1 MNLHYGE
8 CILAVLRSG
17 SITAAAKKLYIS
29 QSALSQTIKR
39 AEGELGAAIINRDS
53 EPITLTFAGE
63 RYLDALS
70 QVMAINSN
78 LKNEINQINQ
88 EYKGRMRLGIS
99 LQRGMQLLPLVIPEF
114 ARRYPLVKINLT
126 EQGSDTLEKLL
137 HEGMCDLA
145 LITTDPK
152 YPDLEYVLLETEE
165 VILLAALDSPL
176 AKAYPDG
183 AEIDIQAAAK
193 ERFVYLRQGHS
204 VRKVQDELFR
214 RNSFSPSVLLE
225 TDSLE
230 AAKRLAAAGS
240 ALMLCPKVYV
250 LQSPEVRAQVKCF
263 RIKGIEY
270 KRNFYVSYR
279 KDLFLTRFMTDF
291 IQIVKDTLQ
300 AAQKREETP

>member
-1 MNLHYGE
+1 MNLRYGE

-39 AEGELGAAIINRDS
+39 AESDLGAAIINRDTD
-53 EPITLTFAGE
+53 PVTLTYAGE
-63 RYLDALS
+63 RYLAALS
-70 QVMAINSN
+70 QVMAINTN

-88 EYKGRMRLGIS
+88 ELQGRMRLGIS

-114 ARRYPLVKINLT
+114 TRRYPLVKISLT

-152 YPDLEYVLLETEE
+152 YADLEYVLLEAEE
-165 VILLAALDSPL
+165 VILMAALDSPL
-176 AKAYPDG
+176 AGAYPDG
-183 AEIDIQAAAK
+183 AEIDIRAAAR
-193 ERFVYLRQGHS
+193 ERFVYLRSGHS
-204 VRKVQDELFR
+204 VRKVQDELFL
-214 RNSFSPSVLLE
+214 NNNINPPVLLE

-250 LQSPEVRAQVKCF
+250 TQSPEVRALVKCF
-263 RIKGIEY
+263 RVKGIEY
-270 KRNFYVSYR
+270 KRNFYLGYR
-279 KDLFLTRFMTDF
+279 KGLFFTRFMTDF
-291 IQIVKDTLQ
+291 MQIVKDALRTASEQ
-300 AAQKREETP
+300 EGI